1 MLGIGMAMICSAIAW
16 ALAFKRLVKAADPD
30 PFGVSAWSV
39 RAALIGAVLVGGLA
53 VARYLTYRPGRGL
66 KIGLAQFLL
75 AALCLIVFFSAVS
88 FVRLG
93 GDLADAAAF
102 TAFGKTVTQ
111 FYGAPSLIAVVA
123 FLSCELLMA
132 RL

>member
-1 MLGIGMAMICSAIAW
+1 MAMICSAIAW

-39 RAALIGAVLVGGLA
+39 RAALIGAVLVGCLA

-111 FYGAPSLIAVVA
+111 VYGAPALIAVVA

>member
-1 MLGIGMAMICSAIAW
+1 MLGIGMAMICGAIAW
-16 ALAFKRLVKAADPD
+16 ALAFNRLVKAADPD

-39 RAALIGAVLVGGLA
+39 RAALIGAVLIGCLA
-53 VARYLTYRPGRGL
+53 VTRYLTYRPGRGL

-75 AALCLIVFFSAVS
+75 AALCLVGFFCAVAYL
-88 FVRLG
+88 RLG
-93 GDLADAAAF
+93 GDLADVATF
-102 TAFGKTVTQ
+102 TAFGKTVMQ
-111 FYGAPSLIAVVA
+111 AYGAPALIALVA